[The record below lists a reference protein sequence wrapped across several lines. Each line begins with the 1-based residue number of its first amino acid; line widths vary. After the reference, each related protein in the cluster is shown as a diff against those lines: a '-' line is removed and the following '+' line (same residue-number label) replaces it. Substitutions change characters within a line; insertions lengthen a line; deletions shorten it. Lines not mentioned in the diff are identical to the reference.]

1 MSSRQ
6 CKVGSGSFVEKDMSF
21 KSLLAYQKAFALAME
36 IFQLSK
42 TFPVEERFALSSQI
56 VRSSR
61 SVCATISEAYRK
73 RDYVRHYKSKLT
85 DADSENAETQLW
97 LDFALACEYLSEQK
111 FDLLQDE
118 SLQVGRLINYMINN
132 PGKFGV
138 KDC

>member
-1 MSSRQ
+1 
-6 CKVGSGSFVEKDMSF
+6 MSF

-36 IFQLSK
+36 VFQLSK
-42 TFPVEERFALSSQI
+42 SFPVEERFALTTQI

-73 RDYVRHYKSKLT
+73 RGYVKHYKSKLT
-85 DADSENAETQLW
+85 DADSENSETQLW
-97 LDFALACEYLSEQK
+97 LDFALACQYVSEEK
-111 FDLLQDE
+111 FNDLQDQ
-118 SLQVGRLINYMINN
+118 SLQVGRLIHFMINN

>member
-1 MSSRQ
+1 
-6 CKVGSGSFVEKDMSF
+6 MSF

-36 IFQLSK
+36 IFQLTKS
-42 TFPVEERFALSSQI
+42 FPVEERFALTTQI

-73 RDYVRHYKSKLT
+73 REYAKHFKSKLT
-85 DADSENAETQLW
+85 DADSENSETQLW
-97 LDFALACEYLSEQK
+97 LDFALACQYLSEEK
-111 FDLLQDE
+111 YETLQDQ
-118 SLQVGRLINYMINN
+118 SLQVGRLINFMINN

>member
-1 MSSRQ
+1 M
-6 CKVGSGSFVEKDMSF
+6 GF

-42 TFPVEERFALSSQI
+42 SFPGEEKFALTTQI

-61 SVCATISEAYRK
+61 SVCSNISEAYRK

-85 DADSENAETQLW
+85 DADGENSETQLW
-97 LDFALACEYLSEQK
+97 LDFALACQYVSGEK
-111 FDLLQDE
+111 HNGLQDQC
-118 SLQVGRLINYMINN
+118 LQVGRLINFMINN